1 MSLGMPPVNLD
12 QRDNLMRTTDF
23 GSVAARACCLSK
35 PEHVT
40 WNGHLTRR
48 DVLALPALTLT
59 AISPGLASAAEA
71 KLHLTWG
78 LHISLAP
85 TWFDPAETQSIVT
98 PYMVMYAVHD
108 ALVKSMPG
116 QLLAPSLAES
126 WTPSDDGLSYEFVL
140 RNGAKF
146 HNGDAVTAEDVKFSF
161 ERYRGTASKTL
172 KDRVAAVETP
182 DSQRVRFTLKRA
194 WSDFLTVYASASGA
208 SWIVPKKYVERVGD
222 EGYKKAP
229 IGAGPYKFK
238 SFIPGLELTLEAF
251 DQYWRKSPSVK
262 YLTFKVIPDEAT
274 RLAALQRGEVDIAY
288 SIRGELAE
296 QLQRA
301 KGLTLKAGLGGTY
314 WLYFADQWDPKSP
327 WHDQRCGSRPAWPST
342 ATPSIRR

>member
-1 MSLGMPPVNLD
+1 MATCP
-12 QRDNLMRTTDF
+12 
-23 GSVAARACCLSK
+23 LSD
-35 PEHVT
+35 
-40 WNGHLTRR
+40 LSRR
-48 DVLALPALTLT
+48 EILKM
-59 AISPGLASAAEA
+59 SAALA
-71 KLHLTWG
+71 GSGAFSSTGSAGATQPDGQLTWG

-172 KDRVAAVETP
+172 KDRVAAIETP

-229 IGAGPYKFK
+229 IGAGP
-238 SFIPGLELTLEAF
+238 
-251 DQYWRKSPSVK
+251 
-262 YLTFKVIPDEAT
+262 
-274 RLAALQRGEVDIAY
+274 
-288 SIRGELAE
+288 
-296 QLQRA
+296 
-301 KGLTLKAGLGGTY
+301 
-314 WLYFADQWDPKSP
+314 
-327 WHDQRCGSRPAWPST
+327 
-342 ATPSIRR
+342 